1 MGLLTELT
9 KVSLTYTL
17 KLSIQMETH
26 DGEILHANYSQF
38 QVLYEGGR
46 FSLSKVTIC
55 LYNIMYLLLCFG
67 RYIYIPTIQIIT
79 QLGVFG
85 QVSGCS

>member
-46 FSLSKVTIC
+46 FSLSKVA
-55 LYNIMYLLLCFG
+55 MF
-67 RYIYIPTIQIIT
+67 
-79 QLGVFG
+79 V
-85 QVSGCS
+85 